1 MNNKNKN
8 SIESEFRTSKVYK
21 TLTESGG
28 NIANA
33 IADGIGKATG
43 VIDHA
48 VNGVVSGVNNAAQ
61 QNGRP
66 GNTHYTGGNGPQ
78 QSGTGTPG
86 GPSPQN
92 GGSVPPGVKY
102 NYQSQYTRPPA
113 APVPPRKHNKVP
125 PPNQFRRGNTA
136 YASAPPRQQP
146 QPAAR
151 QPGVPMT
158 ANPNMKMVREPS
170 VAKYW
175 LTGIAAFLYA
185 LFGKLYEPSHFIIF
199 VLVLVGVFALS
210 SILFKGK
217 KKFIAVPKE
226 EPKPEPVS
234 KTGNPEVDKI
244 IEDGNQYITKM
255 RAANDAIP
263 DKDLSECIDRMEQS
277 SKAIFDYISKNPDK
291 APQIRKFM
299 NYYLPTT
306 MKLLES
312 YQRLDSQV
320 VKGENISGTM
330 EDIERML
337 YTIAGAF
344 EKQLD
349 SLFSDEAMD
358 ISTDISVFESML
370 KQEGFVSPEDV
381 KNETATKNTL

>member
-8 SIESEFRTSKVYK
+8 SIEHEFRTSQVFK

-43 VIDHA
+43 AIDHA

-66 GNTHYTGGNGPQ
+66 TGTSYTNTNRQ
-78 QSGTGTPG
+78 QNNQTGTPG
-86 GPSPQN
+86 GPPPQN
-92 GGSVPPGVKY
+92 GGAVPPGVKY
-102 NYQSQYTRPPA
+102 NYQSQYTRPPV
-113 APVPPRKHNKVP
+113 APPPPRKHNKVP
-125 PPNQFRRGNTA
+125 PPGQFHRGNTA
-136 YASAPPRQQP
+136 YAAPAP
-146 QPAAR
+146 QRPQAAAR
-151 QPGVPMT
+151 QPGMPMA

-175 LTGIAAFLYA
+175 ITGIAAFVYA
-185 LFGKLYEPSHFIIF
+185 LFGKLYEPSHFIVF
-199 VLVLVGVFALS
+199 ALVLVGVFALS

-217 KKFIAVPKE
+217 KKYIAVPKE

-244 IEDGNQYITKM
+244 VEDGNRYIAKM
-255 RAANDAIP
+255 RQANDAIP
-263 DKDLSECIDRMEQS
+263 DTDLSECIDRMEQS

-349 SLFSDEAMD
+349 ALFSEEAMD

-370 KQEGFVSPEDV
+370 KQEGFVSPEDE
-381 KNETATKNTL
+381 KNESATKNTL

>member
-1 MNNKNKN
+1 MNNKNRN
-8 SIESEFRTSKVYK
+8 SFETEFRTSQVYK

-43 VIDHA
+43 AIDHA
-48 VNGVVSGVNNAAQ
+48 VNGVVSGVNGAVNQNGQRGGTNVNGQ
-61 QNGRP
+61 QNSRP
-66 GNTHYTGGNGPQ
+66 GA
-78 QSGTGTPG
+78 PG
-86 GPSPQN
+86 SAPVQN
-92 GGSVPPGVKY
+92 GDAVPPGVKY
-102 NYQSQYTRPPA
+102 NYQSQYTKPPA
-113 APVPPRKHNKVP
+113 APHQGRHKTP
-125 PPNQFRRGNTA
+125 PPSQFHRSNTV
-136 YASAPPRQQP
+136 YAPPQRP
-146 QPAAR
+146 APAAK
-151 QPGVPMT
+151 QPGVPMQ

-175 LTGIAAFLYA
+175 ITGITAFLYA

-199 VLVLVGVFALS
+199 ALVLIGVFALS

-244 IEDGNQYITKM
+244 IEDGNQYIAKM
-255 RAANDAIP
+255 RKANDAIP
-263 DKDLSECIDRMEQS
+263 DADLSECIDRMEQS
-277 SKAIFDYISKNPDK
+277 SKAIFEYISGNPDK

-349 SLFSDEAMD
+349 ALFSEEAMD

-370 KQEGFVSPEDV
+370 KQEGFVSPEEQ
-381 KNETATKNTL
+381 KNSEATKNSL

>member
-8 SIESEFRTSKVYK
+8 SFETEFRTSQVYK

-43 VIDHA
+43 AIDHA
-48 VNGVVSGVNNAAQ
+48 VNGVVSGVNGAVNQNGQRGGTGGSNVNGQ
-61 QNGRP
+61 QNYQQG
-66 GNTHYTGGNGPQ
+66 TSGGA
-78 QSGTGTPG
+78 
-86 GPSPQN
+86 PSQN
-92 GGSVPPGVKY
+92 SGSVPPGVKY
-102 NYQSQYTRPPA
+102 NYQSQYTKPPVAPPQRHRKTPPPSQFHSSNTVYAAPPPQRPAPA
-113 APVPPRKHNKVP
+113 AK
-125 PPNQFRRGNTA
+125 
-136 YASAPPRQQP
+136 
-146 QPAAR
+146 
-151 QPGVPMT
+151 QPGVPMQ

-170 VAKYW
+170 MAKYW
-175 LTGIAAFLYA
+175 ITGITAFLYA

-199 VLVLVGVFALS
+199 ALILVGVFALS

-226 EPKPEPVS
+226 EPKPKPVS

-244 IEDGNQYITKM
+244 IEDGNQYIAKM
-255 RAANDAIP
+255 RSANDAIP
-263 DKDLSECIDRMEQS
+263 DTDLSECIDRMEQS
-277 SKAIFDYISKNPDK
+277 SKAIFEYISSNPDK

-349 SLFSDEAMD
+349 ALFSEEAMD

-370 KQEGFVSPEDV
+370 KQEGFVSPGGE
-381 KNETATKNTL
+381 KNGEATKNSL

>member
-8 SIESEFRTSKVYK
+8 SFETEFRTSQVYK
-21 TLTESGG
+21 ALTESGG

-43 VIDHA
+43 AIDHA
-48 VNGVVSGVNNAAQ
+48 VNGVVSGVNGAVNQDGKRGGAGYNSVNGQ
-61 QNGRP
+61 QN
-66 GNTHYTGGNGPQ
+66 NQTGA
-78 QSGTGTPG
+78 PG
-86 GPSPQN
+86 GAPPQN
-92 GGSVPPGVKY
+92 GGAVPPGVKY

-113 APVPPRKHNKVP
+113 AAPQRPHKAP
-125 PPNQFRRGNTA
+125 PPSQFHRGNTV
-136 YASAPPRQQP
+136 YVAPPP
-146 QPAAR
+146 QRPAAAAK

-158 ANPNMKMVREPS
+158 ANPNMKMVREPG

-175 LTGIAAFLYA
+175 ITGITAFLYA

-199 VLVLVGVFALS
+199 ALVLIGVFALS

-226 EPKPEPVS
+226 EPKPEPIS

-244 IEDGNQYITKM
+244 IEDGNRYIAKM
-255 RAANDAIP
+255 RGANDAIP
-263 DKDLSECIDRMEQS
+263 DADLSECIDRMEQS
-277 SKAIFDYISKNPDK
+277 SKAIFNYISSNPDK

-349 SLFSDEAMD
+349 SLFSEEAMD

-370 KQEGFVSPEDV
+370 KQEGFVSPDGER
-381 KNETATKNTL
+381 NGGATKNSL

>member
-8 SIESEFRTSKVYK
+8 SFEKEFRTSQVYK

-33 IADGIGKATG
+33 IADGIGKATN
-43 VIDHA
+43 VIDNA
-48 VNGVVSGVNNAAQ
+48 VSGVVSGVNNAVPPRGQ
-61 QNGRP
+61 QNTPP
-66 GNTHYTGGNGPQ
+66 GPGTGGNWQ
-78 QSGTGTPG
+78 QSTQTRATGNTP
-86 GPSPQN
+86 PQN
-92 GGSVPPGVKY
+92 GGTVPPGVKY
-102 NYQSQYTRPPA
+102 NYQSQYTRTHV
-113 APVPPRKHNKVP
+113 APPPRQPQKAP
-125 PPNQFRRGNTA
+125 PPGQFHRTA
-136 YASAPPRQQP
+136 YAASAPQR
-146 QPAAR
+146 PAAAVR
-151 QPGVPMT
+151 QPGVPMS

-175 LTGIAAFLYA
+175 ITGATAFLYA
-185 LFGKLYEPSHFIIF
+185 LFGKLYEPSHFIVFALLLI
-199 VLVLVGVFALS
+199 GVFALS

-217 KKFIAVPKE
+217 KKFVAVPKE
-226 EPKPEPVS
+226 EPKPQPVS

-244 IEDGNQYITKM
+244 IEDGNQYIAKM
-255 RAANDAIP
+255 RKANDAIP
-263 DKDLSECIDRMEQS
+263 DADLSECIDRMEKA
-277 SKAIFDYISKNPDK
+277 SKAIFDYISGNPEK

-349 SLFSDEAMD
+349 SLFSEEAMD

-370 KQEGFVSPEDV
+370 KQEGFVDSGDAI
-381 KNETATKNTL
+381 NEEATKSSL